1 MSGMVN
7 FFKEVD
13 FAILYFFNSI
23 VKNPIT
29 DVAMSFL
36 SKYGYLLFIPFI
48 LYAFFREKKSFYFLL
63 FIILTILFAD
73 FISNTLKNIIMRPR
87 PFFEHNI
94 INLEGVGR
102 SFSMPS
108 NHATNAFAVAYF
120 LRRYYKNFSLLVLLA
135 SLITISRIFLGVH
148 YPSDILVGA
157 ILGIVTGKT
166 MFMFYNNILKLKKR
180 QRYKSY
186 LILILLVISIFRILY
201 IKYSPIDLS
210 GDEAHYWEWSRHLD
224 MSYYS
229 KGPLISYII
238 FLGTRIFGNTEL
250 GVRFFAVFFSFF
262 SSLLMY
268 EATYLIS
275 KNDKKS
281 FLSGL
286 LMQIIPFFSFLG
298 IIMTIDSP
306 FLYFWILGMY
316 LVLKMVCEDS
326 LSNVF
331 YWIFLG
337 LIVGMGMLAKYTMI
351 FFYPSLVLFL
361 LLYKGFEKLRK
372 TWVYITV
379 FTSLIIFS
387 PVIFWN
393 HIHGWV
399 TLKHTAYH
407 ARLEKGLVISF
418 SDFFEFLISQ
428 IGLMTPFIFM
438 LMLYAFT
445 KIKNIERK
453 FCISFFLPVF
463 VFFTLKSLQGKVEAN
478 WPMVA
483 YPSGII
489 ALSLMEFKRE
499 KFVTFSCIFAL
510 MITIIGYFS
519 PYLYFL
525 KAKNPAIRVLGW
537 ENLGKKIDY
546 IQSTMKNQDNII
558 IFTDDYQLSS
568 LLSFYTSSKPFVFCV
583 NYSGRRMNQ
592 YDIWAYKPD
601 YDINNHIGKDAIFIT
616 KSNNYFYDFLMK
628 LQCNHYEKIKEIL
641 YNKHVKV
648 RDVYIYKCYG
658 LKSIINLPIRRF

>member
-1 MSGMVN
+1 MSEMLNLV
-7 FFKEVD
+7 KKAD
-13 FAILYFFNSI
+13 FTILYFFNVI
-23 VKNPIT
+23 IKNPIT
-29 DVAMSFL
+29 DITMSFL
-36 SKYGYLLFIPFI
+36 SKYGYLLFIPFV
-48 LYAFFREKKSFYFLL
+48 LYAFFKEKKSFYFLV
-63 FIILTILFAD
+63 FVVFTFLFAD
-73 FISNTLKNIIMRPR
+73 FFSNTFKNIIMRPR

-120 LRRYYKNFSLLVLLA
+120 LRRYYKNFSLLFLLA
-135 SLITISRIFLGVH
+135 SLIAISRVFLGVH
-148 YPSDILVGA
+148 YPSDVLVGA
-157 ILGIVTGKT
+157 LLGILIGKT
-166 MFMFYNNILKLKKR
+166 MFLFYNNIVKLKER
-180 QRYKSY
+180 QLYKSY
-186 LILILLVISIFRILY
+186 LILILLVISIFRIMY

-238 FLGTRIFGNTEL
+238 FLGTKVFGNTEL

-286 LMQIIPFFSFLG
+286 SIQIIPFFSYLG
-298 IIMTIDSP
+298 TIMTIDSP
-306 FLYFWILGMY
+306 LLYFWILGMY
-316 LVLKMVCEDS
+316 LVLKMVYENS
-326 LSNVF
+326 ISNVLN
-331 YWIFLG
+331 WIFLG
-337 LIVGMGMLAKYTMI
+337 VIVGMGMLAKYTMV
-351 FFYPSLVLFL
+351 FFFPSLLLFL
-361 LLYKGFEKLRK
+361 VLYRGVEELKKPGI
-372 TWVYITV
+372 YITAL
-379 FTSLIIFS
+379 TSLIIFS
-387 PVIFWN
+387 PVIIWN
-393 HIHGWV
+393 YIHGWV
-399 TLKHTAYH
+399 TFKHTAYH
-407 ARLEKGLVISF
+407 ARLEKGLSISF
-418 SDFFEFLISQ
+418 PDFFEFLVSQ
-428 IGLMTPFIFM
+428 IGLLTPFIFM
-438 LMLYAFT
+438 LMVYALI
-445 KIKNIERK
+445 KMKNIERK
-453 FCISFFLPVF
+453 FCLSFFLPVF
-463 VFFTLKSLQGKVEAN
+463 LFFTIKSLHGKVEAN

-489 ALSLMEFKRE
+489 ALSLMEFRKE
-499 KFVTFSCIFAL
+499 KFVTFSYVCAI
-510 MITIIGYFS
+510 MITVIGYFS

-525 KAKNPAIRVLGW
+525 KDKNPAKRILGW
-537 ENLGKKIDY
+537 ESLGKKIDY
-546 IQSTMKNQDNII
+546 IKSTMKNYNNIV

-568 LLSFYTSSKPFVFCV
+568 LLSFYTSSKPFIFCV

-601 YDINNHIGKDAIFIT
+601 YDISNHIGKDAIFIT

-628 LQCNHYEKIKEIL
+628 LQCNHYEKMNEIV

-648 RDVYIYKCYG
+648 REVYIYKCYG
-658 LKSIINLPIRRF
+658 LKRIINLPIRRF